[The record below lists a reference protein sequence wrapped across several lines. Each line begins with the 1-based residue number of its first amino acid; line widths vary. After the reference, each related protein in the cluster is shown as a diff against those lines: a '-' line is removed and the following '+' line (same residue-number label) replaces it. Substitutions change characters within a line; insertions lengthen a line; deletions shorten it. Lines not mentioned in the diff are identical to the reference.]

1 MSPLDIGYLGTA
13 ALLVLIALR
22 VPLAVALITVSFAGV
37 WAIVGPRAAWG
48 ILRSTPYEIGASW
61 SLSSIPMFL
70 LMGYVCYHSRL
81 TDGLF
86 RATRNWLGGLPGG
99 LGIATIGGASV
110 FSAVSGS
117 SVACAAAM
125 GRIAVPEMIARRY
138 DTGFAAS
145 ICAVGGTLGSMIPP
159 SIIMIIYGTFAQVPI
174 GQLFIAGIVPGIL
187 SAAMFALAIVLMV
200 KIRPALCPEER
211 VVADPGEKWRSLG
224 ETWPVIL
231 LVAGVLGGIF
241 TGFFSATE
249 AGAAG
254 ALMAILIALAK
265 RALSRETFAIATMET
280 AKTTAAILI
289 IAIGAAFFTRFL
301 ALSGVAAHFS
311 ELVVTLT
318 ADPLYLVLG
327 VSLIFLV
334 LGMFLDPL
342 GIMLLTLPL
351 LLPAFMA
358 LEIDLI
364 WMGILIVK
372 YLEIGLIT
380 PPVGLNLFVMQAI
393 VGRKASIERISKLVF
408 WFILADLVTL
418 GLIIAFPAIATW
430 LPNALG

>member
-1 MSPLDIGYLGTA
+1 MAALDIGYLGIVG
-13 ALLVLIALR
+13 LLILIALR
-22 VPLAVALITVSFAGV
+22 VPLAVALITVSFVGI

-70 LMGYVCYHSRL
+70 LMGYICYHSRL

-86 RATRNWLGGLPGG
+86 SAARNWLGGLPGG

-138 DTGFAAS
+138 DPGFAAS

-174 GQLFIAGIVPGIL
+174 GELFIAGIVPGIL
-187 SAAMFALAIVLMV
+187 SAAMFALLIILIVKV
-200 KIRPALCPEER
+200 RPSLCPEER
-211 VVADPGEKWRSLG
+211 VVVSRTEKWRSVAD
-224 ETWPVIL
+224 TWPVIL

-241 TGFFSATE
+241 TGLFSATE

-265 RALSRETFAIATMET
+265 RALTRRTFTLAVTET

-311 ELVVTLT
+311 ELVVAMA

-351 LLPAFMA
+351 LLPAFIA
-358 LEIDLI
+358 LDIDLI

-393 VGRKASIERISKLVF
+393 VGRKASIERISKIVF

-418 GLIIAFPAIATW
+418 GLIIAFPSIATW
-430 LPNALG
+430 LPNVLG